1 MSRTPASN
9 PPDPHPGR
17 LRTVHVVVS
26 GTVQGVGFRWACIQV
41 AEDLGLVGRVR
52 NRSDGDVEVTA
63 QGEPDDVSRLIAWLH
78 RGPRWSQVMDVAVT
92 DLRPGS
98 VRARSFDVDY

>member
-41 AEDLGLVGRVR
+41 A
-52 NRSDGDVEVTA
+52 DVEVTA
-63 QGEPDDVSRLIAWLH
+63 QGAPDDVSRLIAWLH

>member
-78 RGPRWSQVMDVAVT
+78 RGSRWSQVMDVAVT